1 METSILERLSAPL
14 CDSVTGRSDSQSL
27 LEELERAKL
36 FVVPLDDV
44 RGWWRYRRLL
54 ADLLRAR
61 LLRERPRRVR
71 EPARA
76 AAGWHQA
83 HGLADEAVHHA
94 VAAGELAWAGRLVE
108 QHVEQLLRRSEGA
121 TLGQLAFRIASRDDP
136 LPGAPVLGA
145 GRLGCVAGRVEA
157 MEPLLIDAE
166 RAHAATGEEP
176 HEPSV
181 GRALSVLA
189 NVPAGIA
196 FLRADTA
203 RLRGDAAGAIAH
215 DKQALS
221 HLGEG
226 DWLLRS
232 HVAWNLGVADW
243 LRGQLGEAEHALSEV
258 VDARRA
264 VGEGYLAM
272 RVAYDLGQVQRAR
285 GRLAQPVA
293 FGDWLGETSEGG
305 SELPHVGMAHLGF
318 AEVLYERDELAAA
331 YLHATRAVALSQRLA
346 FTQPLAS
353 GLGMLARIRRAQGDA
368 DGALEAMD
376 EAERVELTP
385 QVVPLLNPVP
395 VWRARL
401 LVDGGEVDEVAR
413 WTVTR
418 GLTVDDEPTYPREG
432 DYLVLARVLLA
443 TKQRDQAVRLLLPG
457 WVPKQ
462 LPRGGPAA

>member
-1 METSILERLSAPL
+1 APPPRPCL
-14 CDSVTGRSDSQSL
+14 PALPAATIRS
-27 LEELERAKL
+27 
-36 FVVPLDDV
+36 
-44 RGWWRYRRLL
+44 
-54 ADLLRAR
+54 RAR
-61 LLRERPRRVR
+61 LCL
-71 EPARA
+71 A
-76 AAGWHQA
+76 QA
-83 HGLADEAVHHA
+83 VSAV
-94 VAAGELAWAGRLVE
+94 
-108 QHVEQLLRRSEGA
+108 
-121 TLGQLAFRIASRDDP
+121 
-136 LPGAPVLGA
+136 
-145 GRLGCVAGRVEA
+145 VAGRVEA

-166 RAHAATGEEP
+166 RAQAATGEEP
-176 HEPSV
+176 HQPSV

-189 NVPAGIA
+189 NVPASIA

-215 DKQALS
+215 DQQALS

-243 LRGQLGEAEHALSEV
+243 LRGRLGEAEHALSEV

-272 RVAYDLGQVQRAR
+272 RVAYDLGQVQRAQ
-285 GRLAQPVA
+285 GRLGAA
-293 FGDWLGETSEGG
+293 LDTFGDWLGEKSEGG

-331 YLHATRAVALSQRLA
+331 YVHATRAVALSERLA

-376 EAERVELTP
+376 EAERVELSP

-395 VWRARL
+395 GWRGGRL
-401 LVDGGEVDEVAR
+401 LVDSGEMGQVAR
-413 WTVTR
+413 WAEAR
-418 GLTVDDEPTYPREG
+418 GLAVDDEPTYPREG

-443 TKQRDQAVRLLLPG
+443 TKQRDQAVRLLGWLGIQAAAQGRTGSMIEVGALHALALAGAGEQAPALTPLPG
-457 WVPKQ
+457 V
-462 LPRGGPAA
+462 